1 MSLDGLID
9 VRRTA
14 VSKKATI
21 SSISVNL
28 GIDERCPNLVW
39 MNVSKSS
46 CSVVL
51 ASFGGYYIFDIWP
64 RSFLSFL
71 LSRTWITFKI
81 GVFGHSYIANWWPLT
96 SASNV
101 EGGPTSGNNQ
111 FERVAHLLKT
121 SACNIKERPTH
132 GRSSFYRVLLL
143 LLVWPYGLH

>member
-1 MSLDGLID
+1 MLISRPMSLDGLID

-51 ASFGGYYIFDIWP
+51 ASFGGYYIYLISGPDYSLASYLVELGSHLRFE
-64 RSFLSFL
+64 FLVVYFL
-71 LSRTWITFKI
+71 
-81 GVFGHSYIANWWPLT
+81 G
-96 SASNV
+96 
-101 EGGPTSGNNQ
+101 
-111 FERVAHLLKT
+111 
-121 SACNIKERPTH
+121 
-132 GRSSFYRVLLL
+132 
-143 LLVWPYGLH
+143 